1 MDRSWRGIADDFET
15 SWAVGPDDGSAVLCE
30 RTPMKNI
37 VVVGTQWGDEGKGK
51 VVDLL
56 APAFDIVARYQGGHN
71 AGHTVI
77 IGDRKFILRLVPSGI
92 LHDSAVCVLGNG
104 VVVDAQA
111 LVEEIEGLGTL
122 GVEVDGRLRISNR
135 AHLILPHHRAVERI
149 SEERRGEDRVGT
161 TMRGIGPSYE
171 EKSGRRGVRAGD
183 ILNPAELRRAVLAAR
198 DEAAATLGTTEPE
211 LAIEGYESYLESAQR
226 LAPFIS
232 DTACFL
238 NDAVDAG
245 QRVLLEGA
253 QGTMLDLDHGSYP
266 FVTSSSSTAGGACTG
281 TGLPPTRVTGAL
293 GIIKAY
299 TTRVGAGPFP
309 TELTDERGRHLQDRG
324 QEFGSVTGRP
334 RRTGWFDVPVARY
347 SARVNGLS
355 SLALTKLDVLDEL
368 DSISVCVGNRTA
380 AGSCSTIPSSI
391 HDYGD
396 VEPILESFDGWK
408 QSTRGISRLED
419 LPAAARAYVEALSSY
434 VGVEIGLIS
443 TGPERDETIVVA
455 GGRVADWAGRGA

>member
-1 MDRSWRGIADDFET
+1 
-15 SWAVGPDDGSAVLCE
+15 
-30 RTPMKNI
+30 MKNI

-56 APAFDIVARYQGGHN
+56 APAFDNVARYQGGHN

-92 LHDSAVCVLGNG
+92 LNDSAICVLGNG
-104 VVVDAQA
+104 VVVAAQA
-111 LVEEIEGLGTL
+111 LVDEIEGLEAL
-122 GVEVDGRLRISNR
+122 GIEVNGRLHISNR
-135 AHLILPHHRAVERI
+135 AHLILPHHRAIERL

-171 EKSGRRGVRAGD
+171 DKSGRRGVRVGD
-183 ILNPAELRRAVLAAR
+183 ILDHSELRRAVLAAR
-198 DEAAATLGTTEPE
+198 EDAAGVLGTIEPE
-211 LAIEGYESYLESAQR
+211 LAIEGYEAYLEAAQR
-226 LAPFIS
+226 LAPFVS
-232 DTACFL
+232 DTASYL
-238 NDAVDAG
+238 NEAVDG
-245 QRVLLEGA
+245 GKRVLLEGA

-281 TGLPPTRVTGAL
+281 TGLPPTKVTGAL

-347 SARVNGLS
+347 SARVNGLG
-355 SLALTKLDVLDEL
+355 SLAVTKLDVLDEL
-368 DSISVCVGNRTA
+368 ESISVCVGYRTA
-380 AGSCSTIPSSI
+380 SGSCNSIPSSI
-391 HDYGD
+391 RDYGL
-396 VEPILESFDGWK
+396 VEPMFETFDGWME
-408 QSTRGISRLED
+408 STRGISRLEE
-419 LPAAARAYVEALSSY
+419 LPGAARAYVEALAAY

-455 GGRVADWAGRGA
+455 GGMVEAWSRRDT

>member
-1 MDRSWRGIADDFET
+1 
-15 SWAVGPDDGSAVLCE
+15 
-30 RTPMKNI
+30 MKNI

-92 LHDSAVCVLGNG
+92 LNDSAVCVLGNG

-111 LVEEIEGLGTL
+111 LVDELEGLEKL
-122 GVEVDGRLRISNR
+122 GIEIGGRLYISNR
-135 AHLILPHHRAVERI
+135 AHLILPHHRAIERI

-171 EKSGRRGVRAGD
+171 DKSGRRGVRVGD
-183 ILNPAELRRAVLAAR
+183 ILNPAAFRRAVLTAR
-198 DEAAATLGTTEPE
+198 DEAATLLGTDEPE
-211 LAIEGYESYLESAQR
+211 LAIEGYEAYLEAAQR
-226 LAPFIS
+226 LSAYVADS
-232 DTACFL
+232 AGFL

-245 QRVLLEGA
+245 KRVLLEGA

-281 TGLPPTRVTGAL
+281 TGLPPTRITGAL

-334 RRTGWFDVPVARY
+334 RRTGWFDVPVARF

-355 SLALTKLDVLDEL
+355 SLAVTKLDVLDEL
-368 DSISVCVGNRTA
+368 ESISICVGYRTA
-380 AGSCSTIPSSI
+380 AGACSVIPSSI
-391 HDYGD
+391 RDYGD
-396 VEPILESFDGWK
+396 VEPVYEVFDGWK
-408 QSTRGISRLED
+408 QSTRGISSLGD
-419 LPAAARAYVEALSSY
+419 LPGAARDYVDAIGNL

-443 TGPERDETIVVA
+443 TGPERDETIVVP
-455 GGRVADWAGRGA
+455 GGRVEGWAVRDE

>member
-1 MDRSWRGIADDFET
+1 
-15 SWAVGPDDGSAVLCE
+15 
-30 RTPMKNI
+30 MKNI

-92 LHDSAVCVLGNG
+92 LHDSGVCVLGNG

-111 LVEEIEGLGTL
+111 FIDEIEGLKSL
-122 GVEVDGRLRISNR
+122 GIEIDGRLLISNR
-135 AHLILPHHRAVERI
+135 AHLILPHHRAIERA
-149 SEERRGEDRVGT
+149 SEERRGDDRVGT

-171 EKSGRRGVRAGD
+171 DKSGRRGVRVGD
-183 ILNPAELRRAVLAAR
+183 VLNPKDLRVAAFQAR
-198 DEAAATLGTTEPE
+198 DEAAACLGLSEPE
-211 LAIEGYESYLESAQR
+211 FENDAYEAYLEAAEQ
-226 LAPFIS
+226 LVPFIA
-232 DTACFL
+232 DTGRYL
-238 NDAVDAG
+238 NDAIDDG
-245 QRVLLEGA
+245 KRVLLEGA

-281 TGLPPTRVTGAL
+281 TGLPPTRITGAL

-309 TELTDERGRHLQDRG
+309 TELLDERGSHLQDRG

-347 SARVNGLS
+347 SARVNGLG

-368 DSISVCVGNRTA
+368 EAISVCVGYRSGDGESDA
-380 AGSCSTIPSSI
+380 IPGSIK
-391 HDYGD
+391 DYGE
-396 VEPILESFDGWK
+396 VEPIFETFEGWRC
-408 QSTRGISRLED
+408 STRGISRLAD
-419 LPAAARAYVEALSSY
+419 LPDAARVYVDALSSL

-443 TGPERDETIVVA
+443 TGPERDETILVEGSRIA
-455 GGRVADWAGRGA
+455 AWASLTD

>member
-1 MDRSWRGIADDFET
+1 
-15 SWAVGPDDGSAVLCE
+15 
-30 RTPMKNI
+30 MKNI

-77 IGDRKFILRLVPSGI
+77 IGERKFILRLVPSGI
-92 LHDSAVCVLGNG
+92 LHDTGMCVLGNG

-111 LVEEIEGLGTL
+111 FLEEIEGLKTL
-122 GVEVDGRLRISNR
+122 GIDVEGRLLISNR
-135 AHLILPHHRAVERI
+135 AHLILPHYRAIERL

-161 TMRGIGPSYE
+161 TMRGIGPAYE
-171 EKSGRRGVRAGD
+171 DKSGRRGIRVGDVLDPRQLRASVY
-183 ILNPAELRRAVLAAR
+183 LSR
-198 DEAAATLGTTEPE
+198 DDAAASLEGTEPE
-211 LAIEGYESYLESAQR
+211 LSDAACESYLEAAER
-226 LAPFIS
+226 LAPYVA
-232 DTACFL
+232 DTARFL
-238 NDAVDAG
+238 NEAVDSG
-245 QRVLLEGA
+245 KRVLLEGA

-309 TELTDERGRHLQDRG
+309 TELIDERGRHLQDRG

-347 SARVNGLS
+347 SARVNGLG

-368 DSISVCVGNRTA
+368 ESISVCIGYRSASGTSDDA
-380 AGSCSTIPSSI
+380 IPSSI
-391 HDYGD
+391 REYGE
-396 VEPILESFDGWK
+396 VEPILEHFEGWK
-408 QSTRGISRLED
+408 ESTRGVSRLED
-419 LPAAARAYVEALSSY
+419 LPAAARSYVDALAKF
-434 VGVEIGLIS
+434 VGVEVGLIS
-443 TGPERDETIVVA
+443 TGPERDETILVPGSKVA
-455 GGRVADWAGRGA
+455 EWADCSV